1 MPVTPQD
8 RPIDALREET
18 VDQLIMNYG
27 HGKLSREAFER
38 RLDEALDT
46 KSHER
51 LIELT
56 EDLDLRT
63 DRQYTSQKKAEL
75 GIRVDPSARAHVDEA
90 DTIVN
95 VFAGHNRRGAWDVP
109 RAIRMINVFGGCEL
123 DFTDARFTAETTYI
137 TVFCLFGGVNL
148 RVRDG
153 MRTISK
159 ALCIFGGVDNRGGR
173 RSIPTRRC
181 SSSKVLLF
189 GGVDIRVKKTPKQR
203 LQEFADHRDDV
214 RPARSRRA
222 RVSAAAP
229 ALPRQCASGS
239 GLIWKCTALPSVP
252 LPPSVCQIKCVP

>member
-56 EDLDLRT
+56 EDLDLRA
-63 DRQYTSQKKAEL
+63 DRQYTAQKKAEL
-75 GIRVDPSARAHVDEA
+75 GIRVDPSARAGEEA

-109 RAIRMINVFGGCEL
+109 RALRMVNVFGGCEL
-123 DFTDARFTAETTYI
+123 DFTDARFAAETTYI
-137 TVFCLFGGVNL
+137 SVFCLFGGVNL

-159 ALCIFGGVDNRGGR
+159 ALCIFGGVDNRGGTTLDPNAPLLV
-173 RSIPTRRC
+173 IEGFC
-181 SSSKVLLF
+181 LF

-203 LQEFADHRDDV
+203 WQEFADQFRTMFDAE
-214 RPARSRRA
+214 PPRA
-222 RVSAAAP
+222 R
-229 ALPRQCASGS
+229 
-239 GLIWKCTALPSVP
+239 
-252 LPPSVCQIKCVP
+252 